1 MNFKLTRPTPLAWA
15 RRVGS
20 RCIARNLLGCCAF
33 ATRHEP
39 RQAGNGSADF
49 SSVLHVRPCA
59 YWTRPI
65 QHAHRFVGLPLSL
78 HTGALNA
85 AFLGSVASAVWRDPI
100 TGDLLFT
107 YQFDNLS
114 PYPGAPVTD
123 IVRAT
128 MDDPSHPWLGVGIL
142 DAGADG
148 LGSSTPQG
156 VGLGGPS
163 WADGDP
169 FVIDRDGLFSGID
182 LQFGVQNRGTILLS
196 ATNDTSATIWFAT
209 DATGF
214 GLTNVGLSDSGN
226 TGTAMAYAPAV
237 PEPASVLLLVVGLC
251 GLFAARKRMTANK

>member
-1 MNFKLTRPTPLAWA
+1 MNFKLTRPTPLALFILVALPATSWA
-15 RRVGS
+15 VAPLLPGTS
-20 RCIARNLLGCCAF
+20 LGKPGTVPPIFPPYFTSGPAPTGPGQYSMPIASSAF
-33 ATRHEP
+33 P
-39 RQAGNGSADF
+39 Y
-49 SSVLHVRPCA
+49 L
-59 YWTRPI
+59 Y
-65 QHAHRFVGLPLSL
+65 
-78 HTGALNA
+78 TGAPNA
-85 AFLGSVASAVWRDPI
+85 AFLGSVTSAVWRDPI

-114 PYPGAPVTD
+114 PGPAAPVTD

-182 LQFGVQNRGTILLS
+182 VQFGVQNRGTILLS

-226 TGTAMAYAPAV
+226 TGTAMTYAPAV
-237 PEPASVLLLVVGLC
+237 PEPTSVLLLVVGLC